1 MEIIL
6 KRETSLG
13 LESYEDLGFNSEEEF
28 ELEISKL
35 IKNRPELETN
45 GEWLIAVQEVNVS
58 FNIIYPLIVSFDL
71 IIPSQ
76 LLNTH

>member
-13 LESYEDLGFNSEEEF
+13 LESFEDLGFNSEEEL

-35 IKNRPELETN
+35 IKFRPEFNTN
-45 GEWLIAVQEVNVS
+45 ME
-58 FNIIYPLIVSFDL
+58 
-71 IIPSQ
+71 
-76 LLNTH
+76 

>member
-13 LESYEDLGFNSEEEF
+13 LESYQDLGLNSEEEL

-35 IKNRPELETN
+35 IKIRPEFEN
-45 GEWLIAVQEVNVS
+45 
-58 FNIIYPLIVSFDL
+58 DL
-71 IIPSQ
+71 
-76 LLNTH
+76 N